1 MYEGRVLELEGALA
15 EARRRRLQSMAEGA
29 MTIELQKEIDD
40 LRAVL
45 WCELKMMSTP
55 QSDQEDQDVHTTINI
70 DQGNKNW
77 GH

>member
-55 QSDQEDQDVHTTINI
+55 QSDQEDQDVHTTTNI
-70 DQGNKNW
+70 EQANKNW
-77 GH
+77 RH